1 MTWVFLKGSTCASHT
16 FAYST
21 DALEPRRERIKIS
34 IAQAWNRKMEPKE
47 KKASWQPPS
56 VRRNMVGTRSSQEA
70 EPDYGGTLSTERISC
85 HLRRSRI
92 SCQPGARNTGT
103 PWSSSFTCHYPEC
116 SVAFLF
122 PFWRMQLMSEL
133 GYKNKLILDI
143 RLSIPL
149 ANGILHWRF
158 RFIIIPDVN

>member
-85 HLRRSRI
+85 HLRRSRT
-92 SCQPGARNTGT
+92 SCQPGARNTVIFLIYMPLPRMLCGFLI
-103 PWSSSFTCHYPEC
+103 SFLKNAANVRAWIQKQINFRYKIIDSTC
-116 SVAFLF
+116 
-122 PFWRMQLMSEL
+122 
-133 GYKNKLILDI
+133 
-143 RLSIPL
+143 
-149 ANGILHWRF
+149 
-158 RFIIIPDVN
+158 